1 MLYKMRDKDKE
12 VKKSIEI
19 QNKNKEE
26 NSFKVWYLIWYAKEY
41 AWSSI
46 RLSFFSK

>member
-1 MLYKMRDKDKE
+1 MRDKDKE

-26 NSFKVWYLIWYAKEY
+26 NSFKVWYLI
-41 AWSSI
+41 
-46 RLSFFSK
+46 